1 VATAGDGSQQSS
13 AQTAQAARA
22 EQTQSDIR
30 TLAEQQAQTNQI
42 LTAILGRQDQVA
54 GDSRRT
60 VDVLENLNNKT

>member
-1 VATAGDGSQQSS
+1 MGHSKVLPKLHK
-13 AQTAQAARA
+13 RP
-22 EQTQSDIR
+22 EQNKHNSDIR